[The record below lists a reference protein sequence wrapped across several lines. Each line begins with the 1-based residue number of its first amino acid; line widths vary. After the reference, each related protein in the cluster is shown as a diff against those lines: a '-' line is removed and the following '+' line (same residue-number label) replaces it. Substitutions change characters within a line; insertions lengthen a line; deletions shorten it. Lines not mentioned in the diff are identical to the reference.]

1 MSMSMDLVLR
11 LLSEGSFSLLAGVF
25 FFYLLFN
32 YEKIF
37 TFYDSS
43 KKLRSGVISA
53 ALADPYLSDEM
64 KNHLIDEANLEHF
77 RIVHG
82 VTLSTPLLNAAMVLK
97 ERMAGQVQFRHVLN
111 AVKTSP
117 DISNLTSPSYRVKL
131 GKGGS
136 FVGWY
141 NLIFGAL
148 IALAG
153 IPLFVI
159 AIYTLTTNFNAS
171 WLVIGLFFFASGL
184 YMLRD
189 GVVIVSVRH
198 VNSALAKYEQSQLQ
212 TKATTAKPEKA

>member
-1 MSMSMDLVLR
+1 MSMDLVLR

-25 FFYLLFN
+25 VFYLLFN
-32 YEKIF
+32 YEKVF

-43 KKLRSGVISA
+43 KKLRSGAISA
-53 ALADPYLSDEM
+53 ALADPHLSDEM

-82 VTLSTPLLNAAMVLK
+82 VRLSTPLLNAAMVLK

-111 AVKTSP
+111 VIKTSP
-117 DISNLTSPSYRVKL
+117 DISHLASPSYRVRL
-131 GKGGS
+131 DR
-136 FVGWY
+136 FDIWAGWY

-153 IPLFVI
+153 IPLFVT
-159 AIYTLTTNFNAS
+159 AIYTLTTSFNAS
-171 WLVIGLFFFASGL
+171 WLVIGLFFSATGL

-198 VNSALAKYEQSQLQ
+198 VNRALAEYEQFQLPIKKQ
-212 TKATTAKPEKA
+212 SSKT

>member
-1 MSMSMDLVLR
+1 MSMDLVLR

-25 FFYLLFN
+25 VFYLLFN
-32 YEKIF
+32 YEKVF

-43 KKLRSGVISA
+43 KKLRSGAISA
-53 ALADPYLSDEM
+53 ALADPYLSDEV

-82 VTLSTPLLNAAMVLK
+82 VRLSTPQLNAAMLLK

-111 AVKTSP
+111 VVKSSP
-117 DISNLTSPSYRVKL
+117 DISNLTSPSYRVHL
-131 GKGGS
+131 GR
-136 FVGWY
+136 FDTWAGWY

-148 IALAG
+148 LMFAG
-153 IPLFVI
+153 IPLFV
-159 AIYTLTTNFNAS
+159 AALYTLTTSFNAS
-171 WLVIGLFFFASGL
+171 LLLIGSLFFGIGL

-189 GVVIVSVRH
+189 GVVIASVRH